1 MCTNYY
7 CLSHFILCTTTF
19 WPFRFFFPIVV
30 LCKMVFSDCYTIQNA
45 YLSRFLRPNFQRLM
59 CIQSPFSLPHS
70 TFPNVHSPFFFF
82 FSSLFPPAS
91 SSLTFHYLLPHS
103 YFFSHFFLLF
113 PLFCLFISHTS
124 LSLASHNLSFPF
136 PLLLPSNTT
145 TPPPLPFPPSPPPT
159 PIIHSRKVF
168 FFSSFSVIVILFL
181 FHCFFLVLTG
191 WLLVCW
197 FFCNF
202 FLYFFNIVKR
212 SSGFFY
218 KNPFSILKI
227 STLPLL

>member
-82 FSSLFPPAS
+82 FSSNF
-91 SSLTFHYLLPHS
+91 S
-103 YFFSHFFLLF
+103 YFVWSYSLWVQKCIRGTFFL
-113 PLFCLFISHTS
+113 PLSVTASWRISISHKIRKT
-124 LSLASHNLSFPF
+124 FP
-136 PLLLPSNTT
+136 T
-145 TPPPLPFPPSPPPT
+145 
-159 PIIHSRKVF
+159 
-168 FFSSFSVIVILFL
+168 FL
-181 FHCFFLVLTG
+181 CM
-191 WLLVCW
+191 
-197 FFCNF
+197 
-202 FLYFFNIVKR
+202 
-212 SSGFFY
+212 
-218 KNPFSILKI
+218 
-227 STLPLL
+227 